1 MVKILAIA
9 VGVGLGG
16 WYYVSSSRIN
26 EQQVH
31 AFYETASHAF
41 YARDPEA
48 MCQLHSDKFTGRERV
63 TALGV
68 TQEATVSR
76 DQVCE
81 SAQASFQMFE
91 KIGSQMGG
99 MLTIEYN
106 YRIDNITITNGRK
119 RARVT
124 GNRLIKMGE
133 TVMQFDSDFTDEIE
147 REWGKT
153 RLVRSDSHTRMRIAG
168 GQAMGQSGF
177 FK

>member
-1 MVKILAIA
+1 MIKIIAIA
-9 VGVGLGG
+9 AGVGLGA
-16 WYYVSSSRIN
+16 WYYVSGSRIN

-31 AFYETASHAF
+31 AFYEKASHAF

-48 MCQLHSDKFTGRERV
+48 MCKLHSAQFTGHERV
-63 TALGV
+63 TAMGV
-68 TQEATVSR
+68 SQETTVSR
-76 DQVCE
+76 DQACE

-99 MLTIEYN
+99 MLTIEYH
-106 YRIDNITITNGRK
+106 YRIDDITLTNGRK

-133 TVMQFDSDFTDEIE
+133 TVMQFDTDFTEEIE
-147 REWGKT
+147 REWGQA
-153 RLVRSDSHTRMRIAG
+153 RLVRSNTSTRMRVAG